1 MLNSVPPS
9 LVGLLRYWYE
19 NQTNTVRWGDAHSS
33 EYRLECGVR
42 QGGLTSPDLFNIYV
56 NDLIEELRSTGIGCH
71 VGNVCF
77 NNLSYADD
85 MVLLSPSI
93 GGLRKLLY
101 ICENF
106 AHRNGMMY
114 NVKKC
119 EMMVFRFRGGPERVP
134 PVYMYGS
141 AIRVVKQFKYLGH
154 ILTESLSDDADME
167 RERRALAV
175 RCNMLA
181 RRFSKCS
188 RDVKIV
194 LFKAYCQSFYTCQ
207 LWTNYTRRA
216 YSILRVQ
223 YNDALRILLRLPRY
237 CSAKAMFADAR
248 VPDFFAVMR
257 QRAAGCWD
265 RVRSSSNELIA
276 AINQDIYG
284 NRFMIHWSC
293 LHQSA
298 NKK

>member
-1 MLNSVPPS
+1 
-9 LVGLLRYWYE
+9 
-19 NQTNTVRWGDAHSS
+19 
-33 EYRLECGVR
+33 
-42 QGGLTSPDLFNIYV
+42 
-56 NDLIEELRSTGIGCH
+56 
-71 VGNVCF
+71 
-77 NNLSYADD
+77 